1 MKTELVNFTKEEVE
15 KVWPLV
21 ESLVQKACKTNGGY
35 NAEHVLD
42 YLKKGTMQLW
52 VAIDEQTNTVICCCV
67 TELRQYPNFKFA
79 TYGLLLVNSLNAGM
93 ITWITYANGLKKMA
107 VQRWKFLQDQDGSEY
122 LNQKDLQK
130 HTYKLR
136 NRYEY

>member
-35 NAEHVLD
+35 NAEHILD

-52 VAIDEQTNTVICCCV
+52 VAIDEQTNKVICCCV
-67 TELRQYPNFKFA
+67 TELRQYPNFKVCDLRITTGEQFERW
-79 TYGLLLVNSLNAGM
+79 Y
-93 ITWITYANGLKKMA
+93 ITWITYANGLKQMA
-107 VQRWKFLQDQDGSEY
+107 VQRWKFCKTRMGANTQI
-122 LNQKDLQK
+122 KRI
-130 HTYKLR
+130 YKTHVQIEKPL
-136 NRYEY
+136 

>member
-35 NAEHVLD
+35 NAEHILD

-67 TELRQYPNFKFA
+67 TELRQYPNFKVCDLRITTGEQFERWYGFMDNICKWAKENGCAKMEVFA
-79 TYGLLLVNSLNAGM
+79 RPG
-93 ITWITYANGLKKMA
+93 W
-107 VQRWKFLQDQDGSEY
+107 E
-122 LNQKDLQK
+122 
-130 HTYKLR
+130 
-136 NRYEY
+136 